1 MPIRLKDIDKW
12 SIQSQK
18 KMPIRWSRIDK
29 KSVDLA
35 QKNMPIDP
43 QRPQKKI
50 CRSRKKYADPD
61 PAQGRGVTPSGQ

>member
-43 QRPQKKI
+43 QRPQKK
-50 CRSRKKYADPD
+50 YVDPEKN
-61 PAQGRGVTPSGQ
+61 TPIQTLRRDGG